1 MRYIT
6 YIIISSIVFIM
17 SIALPFSMMTTYG
30 DQLPDEMKVH
40 FIDVGQGD
48 SILIET
54 PEGKNILIDGG
65 RPEYGEKV
73 VSYLGEQKIK
83 KLDLIIAT
91 HPDFDHIGGLV
102 EVMKK
107 INVKQIIDSGKLHHT
122 RTYARYLTQIRKKDI
137 LFNLAVENDKISIDP
152 KLDIRIINTHAK
164 GKNSN
169 QSSIVLK
176 MAYQDVS
183 FLLMGDVGKAQEERL
198 TEKYNLKA
206 DIIKIAH
213 HGSKTSSSEDFLKKV
228 NPKVAMLT
236 YKKSNH
242 FGHPVDRVITNLNKI
257 DAQIYSTAVFGDVV
271 ILTNGDDYY
280 IETEKRPNEGILEGA
295 G

>member
-83 KLDLIIAT
+83 TLDMIMAT
-91 HPDFDHIGGLV
+91 HPDSDHIGGLAA
-102 EVMKK
+102 VMKK
-107 INVKQIIDSGKLHHT
+107 TNASKMIDSVKLHKT
-122 RTYARYLTQIRKKDI
+122 RT
-137 LFNLAVENDKISIDP
+137 
-152 KLDIRIINTHAK
+152 
-164 GKNSN
+164 
-169 QSSIVLK
+169 
-176 MAYQDVS
+176 
-183 FLLMGDVGKAQEERL
+183 
-198 TEKYNLKA
+198 
-206 DIIKIAH
+206 
-213 HGSKTSSSEDFLKKV
+213 
-228 NPKVAMLT
+228 
-236 YKKSNH
+236 
-242 FGHPVDRVITNLNKI
+242 
-257 DAQIYSTAVFGDVV
+257 
-271 ILTNGDDYY
+271 
-280 IETEKRPNEGILEGA
+280 
-295 G
+295 